1 MNECVNKIENENKY
15 EQGMFLTTLELFDP
29 ADTSPSPNIAP
40 WESSESFR
48 IIKKTK
54 LVKSKNLEVDCEKNQ
69 ERGEELGV
77 VDDEEEFYLSEEEK

>member
-1 MNECVNKIENENKY
+1 MNECVNKIKNENKY

-54 LVKSKNLEVDCEKNQ
+54 LVKSKIWRLTVRKTKN
-69 ERGEELGV
+69 
-77 VDDEEEFYLSEEEK
+77 EEKSWE